1 MERPLTGDSSKDSK
15 EGSSQGELLCLG
27 AAQGAIKQN
36 PCLLGVSETPTTW
49 EDSDNGQPLQEP
61 GTSGTQTEMENIAKY
76 GPSRTGPNSTK
87 SKGPSQGPGK
97 RRRPSG
103 GTSEGRQAKR
113 LKSVGQPSYAIAAR
127 ESIRMAIVCDGYPEI
142 KISKENFV
150 GIQRAIGGL
159 VDELPEEG
167 FTPKLIDT
175 YWTRGAAIMVC
186 QDKETR
192 DWLASKV
199 PTLTAWEGSRLKMV
213 GLGALSTYKRV
224 VAWFPGPVED
234 TGRYFQRLCRL
245 NQGLDTSHWRVYER
259 KEEPK
264 GVRLVLSVDTTS
276 VMALERMGWRP
287 FSGVGQAIFSLM
299 GVKPE
304 GKK

>member
-1 MERPLTGDSSKDSK
+1 MAL
-15 EGSSQGELLCLG
+15 
-27 AAQGAIKQN
+27 QGATKQN

-61 GTSGTQTEMENIAKY
+61 GTSGTQIKMKEKMAKY
-76 GPSRTGPNSTK
+76 GPSTTGPNFAE
-87 SKGPSQGPGK
+87 SKGPSQVLGK

-103 GTSEGRQAKR
+103 GTPEGSEAKR
-113 LKSVGQPSYAIAAR
+113 LKQTGQPSCAR
-127 ESIRMAIVCDGYPEI
+127 VTREGIRMAIVCDSYPEI
-142 KISKENFV
+142 RVSKEDFV
-150 GIQRAIGGL
+150 DIQRAIGGL

-167 FTPKLIDT
+167 FTPRLIDT

-199 PTLTAWEGSRLKMV
+199 PTLTAWEGCRLKMV
-213 GLGALSTYKRV
+213 GLDALSTYKRV

-259 KEEPK
+259 KEEHN
-264 GVRLVLSVDTTS
+264 GVRLVLSIDTTS
-276 VMALERMGWRP
+276 VMVLERMGWRP
-287 FSGVGQAIFSLM
+287 FSGVGQAIFSLL